1 MATDGN
7 TSIVLFERVPDHRGG
22 FIPRERQKYL
32 DAVTEAAR
40 ACRASEDALH
50 FADQFSA
57 MLEALSDW
65 IHHHED
71 RIGSAYLTIRDND
84 ILFLVMQQGVKYDRD
99 LAEAITE
106 LDIELA
112 NSAEFDL
119 LRLNTMSIPAVS
131 QDSATAFLASGQVYT
146 YAK

>member
-7 TSIVLFERVPDHRGG
+7 TSIVLFERLLDHRGG
-22 FIPRERQKYL
+22 FIPRDRQKYI

-40 ACRASEDALH
+40 ACHASDDALH

-65 IHHHED
+65 IHQHED

-84 ILFLVMQQGVKYDRD
+84 ILFLVMQQAVQYDRE
-99 LAEAITE
+99 LADAVTD

-112 NSAEFDL
+112 NSADFNL
-119 LRLNTMSIPAVS
+119 LRLNTLAIPAVS
-131 QDSATAFLASGQVYT
+131 ADSATAFLASGQVYT